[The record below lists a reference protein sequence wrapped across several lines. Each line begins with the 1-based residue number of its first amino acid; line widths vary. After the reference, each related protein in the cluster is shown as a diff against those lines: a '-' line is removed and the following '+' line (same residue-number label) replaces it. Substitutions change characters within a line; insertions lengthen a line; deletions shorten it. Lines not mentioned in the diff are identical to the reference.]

1 MKRFFNSSDSFLVK
15 IVFNIVFLFLSL
27 NLFINFFVYTYY
39 ITFYVALINVNL
51 LFKFMYAYIGNA
63 WVRSFSMK
71 VIILISVLLIH
82 VPLQGI
88 FFFYRVNKK

>member
-51 LFKFMYAYIGNA
+51 LCLYICN
-63 WVRSFSMK
+63 VTK
-71 VIILISVLLIH
+71 I
-82 VPLQGI
+82 VPTMH
-88 FFFYRVNKK
+88 